1 MDPRK
6 LLQIDSLGKKMMA
19 VKSYEE
25 TVDFESKKHN
35 GYRIN
40 ISLQDENSPA
50 FMEMITVKIK
60 TTDPSISEKEMAS
73 NKIRPVTFKNLNI
86 GIWNNQLTF
95 SADDILSVN

>member
-1 MDPRK
+1 MDPTK

-60 TTDPSISEKEMAS
+60 TTNPSITEKEMAS
-73 NKIRPVTFKNLNI
+73 NKIRSVTFKNLNI

-95 SADDILSVN
+95 SADDILPVN